1 MKTLNEFIIM
11 LIVALA
17 MICIELLLFGHYND
31 NENLIVLSGISGG
44 LCLFVTLMRLIF
56 NCVFKTSAFTTGI
69 LLILIIIGFTSC
81 EDNTEIDRSYKIKV
95 INAEVDNII
104 FRELSNKYKLDDT
117 VYLGDQLYGVII
129 DTLN

>member
-44 LCLFVTLMRLIF
+44 LCLFIVLMRLIF
-56 NCVFKTSAFTTGI
+56 NCVFKTSAFTSI
-69 LLILIIIGFTSC
+69 LLLLITIGFTSC
-81 EDNTEIDRSYKIKV
+81 EDNTEIGRSYKIKV
-95 INAEVDNII
+95 INAEVNNII
-104 FRELSNKYKLDDT
+104 FRELSNKYKPDDT

-129 DTLN
+129 DSLN